1 MDIAHK
7 LKMLFVALAVC
18 LSALAV
24 GAGYAFGHW
33 CTLHLFGK
41 KPRHSII
48 KNKDQRKRQIAHL
61 LSILAAVAV
70 CIGIASMVAAYA
82 ISLWG
87 RTLGLGATI
96 GISIGIV
103 LSYLADAKKL

>member
-1 MDIAHK
+1 MDTNLLLAT
-7 LKMLFVALAVC
+7 VAILVT
-18 LSALAV
+18 ALTA
-24 GAGYAFGHW
+24 GAGYVFGHW
-33 CTLHLFGK
+33 CTLQVFGK
-41 KPRHSII
+41 KPRHSLL

-61 LSILAAVAV
+61 LSILAAIAV

-87 RTLGLGATI
+87 RTLGLAATI

-103 LSYLADAKKL
+103 LSYLADARRL

>member
-1 MDIAHK
+1 METNLLLIAAAI
-7 LKMLFVALAVC
+7 LVT
-18 LSALAV
+18 ALAV

-48 KNKDQRKRQIAHL
+48 KNNDQRKRQIAHL
-61 LSILAAVAV
+61 LSILAAIAV

-82 ISLWG
+82 ISIWG